1 MVQRSFR
8 MLQQLRA
15 VRNDVL
21 PAVCYRRE
29 KRREERGKLYQVRH
43 LLRAWLRR
51 SLVDDENPR
60 TDQSGQRNRWDLH
73 EWFAYDHVLWT
84 VRPHSGSP
92 GMGRAGLHF
101 DGTWIGRQ
109 LCWDVTVYL
118 LKWNDRL
125 LSSLTISGSAY
136 CNICPLECRQRSR
149 VLIWRPLFKCI

>member
-60 TDQSGQRNRWDLH
+60 TDQSGQRNRCK
-73 EWFAYDHVLWT
+73 YT
-84 VRPHSGSP
+84 SKPHSLNLQKSLLLL
-92 GMGRAGLHF
+92 MIILKDKQEGLPAF
-101 DGTWIGRQ
+101 AA
-109 LCWDVTVYL
+109 LCTTAVSGLTF
-118 LKWNDRL
+118 RL
-125 LSSLTISGSAY
+125 G
-136 CNICPLECRQRSR
+136 
-149 VLIWRPLFKCI
+149 